1 MDNQS
6 LAAAAPVKTRFE
18 VIAVALIDDPQNSM
32 RTDMSAEN
40 IDDLVRSIKQVGI
53 IEPLVVKPVGE
64 RFEVV
69 AGHRRITAAEAA
81 GLTEV
86 PCTVIEATAEQAEM
100 MKIHENLYRVDVN
113 PYDEAQHYARLIKT
127 MKLSPTSI
135 ARITNRSEHYVKD
148 RLHILDYGPEL
159 RQAVAEG
166 RMNLTVAKELDRIK
180 DPTKQRE
187 MIGYAIGHGITG
199 AVARRWVDES
209 LPSSADNAGLT
220 PQVGDLGDVTPASEQ
235 HSKCFYCLQEV
246 RLYDA
251 YTVYVHGN
259 CLQEREQRAAEPEA
273 AAAAE

>member
-6 LAAAAPVKTRFE
+6 LATAEPVKTRFE
-18 VIAVALIDDPQNSM
+18 VISVALIDDPQNAM

-64 RFEVV
+64 RFEIV

-86 PCTVIEATAEQAEM
+86 PCTVIEATVEQAEM

-113 PYDEAQHYARLIKT
+113 PYDEAQHYARLIQV
-127 MKLSPTSI
+127 MKLSPMSI

-148 RLHILDYGPEL
+148 RLHILDYEPEL
-159 RQAVAEG
+159 RTAVAEG
-166 RMNLTVAKELDRIK
+166 RVNLTVAKELDRIK
-180 DPTKQRE
+180 EPHKLRE
-187 MIGYAIGHGITG
+187 MLGYAVGHGVTA
-199 AVARRWVDES
+199 AVARRWVDEQM
-209 LPSSADNAGLT
+209 PRDETNAGLT
-220 PQVGDLGDVTPASEQ
+220 PQVGDLGEITPASEQ

-246 RLYDA
+246 RLFDA
-251 YTVYVHGN
+251 YNVYVHKA
-259 CLQEREQRAAEPEA
+259 CLDERQKVEVEPEPA
-273 AAAAE
+273 QE